1 MGYLAGEATL
11 DTAMTPETK
20 YARSGNL
27 HIAYQVVGDGSLD
40 LVFVH
45 GWISHIEHLWEEPS
59 IARFLRGLASFSRL
73 ILLDKRGTGLSDPVP
88 LDELPTLE
96 QRMDDVRAVMD
107 AAGSRRAAL
116 LGTSEAGA
124 LNLLFAA
131 THPERTAALILLNS
145 YARLAWSEDY
155 PFGIPADAADAL
167 LDGIEKGWGTG
178 VAFEALVA
186 SQADNEAMRRWWA
199 RYQRLAASPGAA
211 VTLLRRAFDTDARAV
226 LPLIAAPTLILHRAG
241 DPFSGPEHGRYLAQH
256 IPGARYVELSG
267 GDHLFFVQDADP
279 LLAEIQEFLTGVRE
293 GGEAERVL
301 ATVLF
306 VDIVGSTEHAVRL
319 GDRRWRDLLDA
330 YYRAVR
336 GELARFRGR
345 EIDTAGD
352 GLFAMFD
359 GPARAIRCASAIR
372 DAVRALGLAVRV
384 GVHTGECE
392 VIGAKIGGL
401 AVHIGARVTAAAGVD
416 DVLVSSTVKDLVA
429 GSGLRF
435 EDRGAHVLKG
445 VPGEWRLFAVAAGRA
460 A

>member
-27 HIAYQVVGDGSLD
+27 HIAYQVVGNGSLD

-73 ILLDKRGTGLSDPVP
+73 ILLDKRGTGLSDPVS

-155 PFGIPADAADAL
+155 PFGIPADAAEAL

-226 LPLIAAPTLILHRAG
+226 LPMIAVPTLILHRAG

-359 GPARAIRCASAIR
+359 GPARAIRCACAIR